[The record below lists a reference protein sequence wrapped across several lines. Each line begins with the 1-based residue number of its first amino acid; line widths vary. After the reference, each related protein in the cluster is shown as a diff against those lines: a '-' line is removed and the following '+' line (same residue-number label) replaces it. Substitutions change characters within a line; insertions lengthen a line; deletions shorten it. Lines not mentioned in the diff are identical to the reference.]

1 MLIARSGGMI
11 EPAYA
16 GDGRWLRRRT
26 PLPAA
31 RSREAN
37 GSRHGGSLKEL
48 RAALLI
54 LMIATSAAAPT
65 PMTELRLMAQR
76 GECGILREAQAK
88 QATKTA
94 LSDLLSTYRRGS
106 STAELLQA
114 FRNRANAWGSKLGVD
129 LKDVMIEL
137 SPRQIEKCLPWALPV
152 FEYLAGDVI
161 DVGLKTRLLE
171 IYCATDQ
178 SRCTTAIDRNKPE

>member
-1 MLIARSGGMI
+1 
-11 EPAYA
+11 
-16 GDGRWLRRRT
+16 
-26 PLPAA
+26 
-31 RSREAN
+31 
-37 GSRHGGSLKEL
+37 
-48 RAALLI
+48 
-54 LMIATSAAAPT
+54 
-65 PMTELRLMAQR
+65 MAQR

-88 QATKTA
+88 QATKSA